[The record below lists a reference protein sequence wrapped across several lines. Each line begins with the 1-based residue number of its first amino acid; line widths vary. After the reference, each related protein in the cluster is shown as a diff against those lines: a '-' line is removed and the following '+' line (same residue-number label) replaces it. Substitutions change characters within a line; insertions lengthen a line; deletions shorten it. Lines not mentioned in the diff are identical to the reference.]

1 MTTPDN
7 DNARFR
13 GGLPSLK
20 WLHGKAPEAAK
31 AIAAE
36 IRNARH
42 QAHTDAAPS
51 FLNPIS
57 ATPDDVEVHTVPD
70 EAVTSETMA
79 ETVQDGPDEV
89 WQEVLH
95 EIRPTERDICR
106 ALGWIEWPYTGR
118 SAPIGWSMR
127 DGAGKLARPDGRHT
141 LPAYDGTRA
150 HLAGMMFATGKGACK
165 QRDGLLVSY
174 QDVNGVDQRPSYR
187 ANKPRGGKRPHRTK
201 AAIAAYIAMPAAV
214 ASPLRAEG
222 YQRPMS
228 GAPALIPTLTP
239 LLRKAPDA
247 WDKHGR
253 YGVAEARRELQMLM
267 VTAPPVTVCPV
278 TAASRIAV
286 DDTDERLAHFHATGA
301 FLPRNRPLAPIARG
315 ARFIAGIS
323 SSKQTASV
331 SAPNWQ
337 EPEGKPLSRILE
349 EVASRGT
356 LTDIGE
362 AVRDK
367 SKPVPARLDRLGKRA
382 LLAEA
387 QSLVPV
393 NDNSKKKL
401 AA

>member
-20 WLHGKAPEAAK
+20 WLHGKAPEAAN
-31 AIAAE
+31 AVAAE
-36 IRNARH
+36 IRNARN
-42 QAHTDAAPS
+42 QTHTDAAPS

-79 ETVQDGPDEV
+79 ETVQDGPDEI
-89 WQEVLH
+89 WKEVLH
-95 EIRPTERDICR
+95 EIRPTERDICG
-106 ALGWIEWPYTGR
+106 ALGWIEWPCTGR

-127 DGAGKLARPDGRHT
+127 CHCGILVEPDGRR
-141 LPAYDGTRA
+141 LRPAYDKTRA
-150 HLAGMMFATGKGACK
+150 RLAGMVFATSKGASE

-174 QDVNGVDQRPSYR
+174 NDANGAEQRPTYIAS
-187 ANKPRGGKRPHRTK
+187 KPRGGKRPHRTK
-201 AAIAAYIAMPAAV
+201 AAVAAYLARPPAIP
-214 ASPLRAEG
+214 SPLRSEG
-222 YQRPMS
+222 HQRPMS
-228 GAPALIPTLTP
+228 AAPALMPMLTP
-239 LLRKAPDA
+239 QMRKAKDA
-247 WDKHGR
+247 LDKHGR
-253 YGVAEARRELQMLM
+253 YGVAEARADLAALGVDGSVAFDLLPCPAMRHPET
-267 VTAPPVTVCPV
+267 VTA
-278 TAASRIAV
+278 
-286 DDTDERLAHFHATGA
+286 
-301 FLPRNRPLAPIARG
+301 NG
-315 ARFIAGIS
+315 ARFIAGITGA
-323 SSKQTASV
+323 KQTASV
-331 SAPNWQ
+331 PAPNWQ
-337 EPEGKPLSRILE
+337 IPDGKPLSPVLE

-387 QSLVPV
+387 QALVPV
-393 NDNSKKKL
+393 NDNAKRKL